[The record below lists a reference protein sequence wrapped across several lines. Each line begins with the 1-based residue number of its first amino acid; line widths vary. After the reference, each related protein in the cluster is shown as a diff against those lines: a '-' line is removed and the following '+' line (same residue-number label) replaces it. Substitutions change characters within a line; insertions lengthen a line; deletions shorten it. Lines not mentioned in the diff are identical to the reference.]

1 MNGKYLLEKME
12 LIDPEFVAAAD
23 KLPKK
28 KPLMLPQWIALA
40 ACLAIAVMSG
50 TMMILQP
57 DNGAEVIVS
66 SGDTASM
73 FGNGGIELALIFL
86 SLLAAS
92 GILAYILKKRKE

>member
-1 MNGKYLLEKME
+1 MTAYGFYAVLSCNARIGDYRLCFRRGKV
-12 LIDPEFVAAAD
+12 PT
-23 KLPKK
+23 P
-28 KPLMLPQWIALA
+28 PQT
-40 ACLAIAVMSG
+40 AVCVYDNSRH
-50 TMMILQP
+50 
-57 DNGAEVIVS
+57 NGAEVIVS